1 MSVSCESNSKREGNW
16 VPFWPFP
23 DAEKDADRTCQ
34 TQLMRTRTLLI
45 AGVATITAGL
55 LLPLSDRIFDVLLIF
70 SLSLTIAVL
79 IITFSA
85 RRAVEV
91 SGFPLLIVLA
101 AMLRMALSVAGSKL
115 ILSQGSAGTIIG
127 FFGGI
132 FVRDNFVFTILAL
145 GVLTV
150 VIFGTIS
157 KAAKSISH
165 TTEEFVADIVPAR
178 QISIDNDLN
187 TGLIDHSQAIR
198 LRDGIARE
206 TGFFVAM
213 TGAAKFILCAA
224 VIELMIVVVDIVAS
238 IATAQGPP
246 AAAQM
251 SAGYSLYEGLQNG
264 HLKIHATLG
273 AGMITQISALL
284 AAMACK
290 YLVRKTYVPCAANG
304 QFGRGKATE
313 RVKVV
318 SSEVPSPPAAE
329 SQYGNAVV
337 AIQAQA
343 TAEDLG
349 WLDGSQ
355 CMENG
360 KDDFSQTVPS
370 STKALRHD
378 LLTSEIEC
386 VFEPSPYLWKAADD
400 GDYYGTITELIES
413 KSGDDAKTIL
423 MAAESA
429 KELPVTV
436 PVNIA
441 IRLARKG
448 QRCLLIDF
456 DLKRDAIS
464 SVFDINPKGADD
476 AVYREAVTTESPT
489 GINNLWVWSASRLTN
504 TDKDS
509 ENHEPVNIKKALASL
524 ENRYDRVVVYA
535 PDMGRLADLDGI
547 AACVQAAM
555 LFGAESELVDEVE
568 SCHMSD
574 FYELLNSC
582 GCKIL
587 QPAEIFAEL
596 R

>member
-1 MSVSCESNSKREGNW
+1 MSVSCESNSNKGGNW
-16 VPFWPFP
+16 VPFWPFA
-23 DAEKDADRTCQ
+23 DSERDADRTCQ

-45 AGVATITAGL
+45 AGVATITTGL
-55 LLPLSDRIFDVLLIF
+55 LLPLSGRVLDVLLIF

-91 SGFPLLIVLA
+91 LGFPLLIVLA

-127 FFGGI
+127 FLGDI
-132 FVRDNFVFTILAL
+132 FVRENFVLTILAL

-150 VIFGTIS
+150 IIFGIIS
-157 KAAKSISH
+157 RAAKSISH
-165 TTEEFVADIVPAR
+165 TTEEFVTDIVPAR
-178 QISIDNDLN
+178 QISIDKDLN

-206 TGFFVAM
+206 TGFFIAM

-246 AAAQM
+246 ATAQM

-290 YLVRKTYVPCAANG
+290 YLVRKTYVPCAAGG

-318 SSEVPSPPAAE
+318 SSEVPFPPAAE

-343 TAEDLG
+343 TAEDVE

-355 CMENG
+355 CIENG

-370 STKALRHD
+370 STKALGHD

-386 VFEPSPYLWKAADD
+386 VFESSPYLWKAADD
-400 GDYYGTITELIES
+400 SGYYGAITELIES

-423 MAAESA
+423 MTAESA

-464 SVFDINPKGADD
+464 SVFDINPQLAADT
-476 AVYREAVTTESPT
+476 VYREAFTTASPT

-504 TDKDS
+504 TDKDG
-509 ENHEPVNIKKALASL
+509 ENHEPVNIEKALTSL

-535 PDMGRLADLDGI
+535 PDMGRLADLEGI
-547 AACVQAAM
+547 AACVQGAM
-555 LFGAESELVDEVE
+555 LFGGEVE
-568 SCHMSD
+568 LPDAIGDSAMRD
-574 FYELLNSC
+574 FYKFLVSC
-582 GCKIL
+582 GCNIL
-587 QPAEIFAEL
+587 QPRDVFAGL
-596 R
+596 H

>member
-1 MSVSCESNSKREGNW
+1 MSVSCKSNSNKDGNW

-23 DAEKDADRTCQ
+23 DSKKDADRTCQ

-45 AGVATITAGL
+45 AGMAIIAAGL
-55 LLPLSDRIFDVLLIF
+55 LLPLSGRILDVLLIF

-91 SGFPLLIVLA
+91 LGFPLLIVLA

-127 FFGGI
+127 FLGSI

-178 QISIDNDLN
+178 QISIDNDLA
-187 TGLIDHSQAIR
+187 TGLIDHSQAIQ

-251 SAGYSLYEGLQNG
+251 SAGYSIYEGLQNG

-284 AAMACK
+284 AAMACR
-290 YLVRKTYVPCAANG
+290 YLVRKTYVPCVADG
-304 QFGRGKATE
+304 QYGRGKAAE
-313 RVKVV
+313 RVKVI
-318 SSEVPSPPAAE
+318 SSEVPSAPAAE

-343 TAEDLG
+343 TAEELE

-355 CMENG
+355 CIENG

-370 STKALRHD
+370 STKALGHD

-386 VFEPSPYLWKAADD
+386 VFEPSPYIWKATDD
-400 GDYYGTITELIES
+400 SDYYGAITELIES

-441 IRLARKG
+441 IRMARKG

-456 DLKRDAIS
+456 DLQRDAIS
-464 SVFDINPKGADD
+464 SVFDINPKGADYT
-476 AVYREAVTTESPT
+476 VYQGAVTAGSPT

-509 ENHEPVNIKKALASL
+509 EHHEPVDIKKALASF

-547 AACVQAAM
+547 TACVQAAM
-555 LFGAESELVDEVE
+555 LFGGEAKLPDALGDSAIR
-568 SCHMSD
+568 D
-574 FYELLNSC
+574 FYKLLISC
-582 GCKIL
+582 GCNIL
-587 QPAEIFAEL
+587 QPRDVFAEL
-596 R
+596 S